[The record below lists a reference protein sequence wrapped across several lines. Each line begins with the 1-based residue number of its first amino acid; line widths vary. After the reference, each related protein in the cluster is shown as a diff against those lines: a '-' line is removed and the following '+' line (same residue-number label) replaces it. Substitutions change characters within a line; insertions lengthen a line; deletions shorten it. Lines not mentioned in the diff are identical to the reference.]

1 MIAFDTNI
9 LVYVEDQADQN
20 GRRAHAFELVQ
31 QLTTGGH
38 CIPLQVF
45 AEFLNVCAKK
55 KFLPMEEAVDKITA
69 YAAIFETPGT
79 TADDLMD
86 AARIQNRCNLQFF
99 DALILTVAARAGAT
113 MLLSED
119 MIDGLEVEGVRIVN
133 PFNPENDAVIAAALI

>member
-1 MIAFDTNI
+1 
-9 LVYVEDQADQN
+9 
-20 GRRAHAFELVQ
+20 
-31 QLTTGGH
+31 
-38 CIPLQVF
+38 
-45 AEFLNVCAKK
+45 
-55 KFLPMEEAVDKITA
+55 MEEAVDKITA

>member
-9 LVYVEDQADQN
+9 LVYVEDQADHN
-20 GRRAHAFELVQ
+20 GRRARAFDLVQ
-31 QLTTGGH
+31 QLTTGWH

-55 KFLPMEEAVDKITA
+55 KFLPIEEAVDKITA

-79 TADDLMD
+79 TVADLTN

-119 MIDGLEVEGVRIVN
+119 MVDGLEVEGVRIVN
-133 PFNPENDAVIAAALI
+133 PFNPANDAVIAGALI